1 MSQTATLPSDA
12 PRTLRASFES
22 NTPLADKD
30 ESSRAAVAA
39 VYALR
44 AQ

>member
-12 PRTLRASFES
+12 PRTLRAFES